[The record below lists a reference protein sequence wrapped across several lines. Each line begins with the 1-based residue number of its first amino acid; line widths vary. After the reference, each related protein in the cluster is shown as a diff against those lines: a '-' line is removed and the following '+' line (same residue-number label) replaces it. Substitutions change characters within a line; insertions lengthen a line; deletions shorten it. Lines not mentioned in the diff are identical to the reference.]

1 MASTR
6 RIARLGTAACL
17 ASLMISSALA
27 QDASIAA
34 GSSEDK
40 TPTKSANG
48 DGVAVGPRL
57 TIGAMGFRDGFDFS
71 GYEGRRTLAF
81 HVPGGAALSGA
92 HLVLPYQA
100 VAAGPAPRA
109 LTVMS
114 GGRVLAQQAVT
125 GDGTIDVP
133 VPAEAMENGTLRAT
147 LVYSGGQSESL
158 CLDRRAGADHLHID
172 AKGGLAFAFAP
183 GASIPVAAAAALV
196 GREPAIALPANP
208 TPEQAAAALTVIAA
222 RGGGLL
228 SNGVG
233 GEAGVTIAGAT
244 DPALRS
250 LAGGG
255 LAIGG
260 ADPAA
265 AARAVFS
272 PEAELLAGSTV
283 DTLAITPHKP
293 KALRFA
299 DLGADT
305 GVTDIAGDGGWTVGL
320 PSSRLPAGQTV
331 KGLRID
337 VAAVPDGAPR
347 RAVVSAIMNGV
358 LLGSAPLDP
367 SGRTRLDVGVPKGL
381 MHSLNGIE
389 VRVTRDDRE
398 DCKEERRGWP
408 AQLLPS
414 SEIRLGDAGPAQDF
428 HDFAGAAG
436 NGLTVVVPNAQALPL
451 AAKAVAGL
459 VGGDVPIKVSYGQMP
474 AEGPVLLI
482 ADSAPAG
489 TQPKVVQQGD
499 RLHLA
504 AEKGGA
510 DLDIPDTGL
519 TTVQLLD
526 QGKRPILWI
535 RPGRAAPLPATLWLD
550 QGDVAFVA
558 QDGAVSPLSTLR
570 DRLSPPAAPEPA
582 PWWMPQGKWLFM
594 VIGLLTGIL
603 IVAWSFRPSVK
614 RAKPGQSE

>member
-27 QDASIAA
+27 QDASIMA
-34 GSSEDK
+34 E
-40 TPTKSANG
+40 TPAENGATKSASM
-48 DGVAVGPRL
+48 AASAAGPRL
-57 TIGAMGFRDGFDFS
+57 TIGALGFRDGFDFS

-81 HVPGGAALSGA
+81 HVPGGAAITGA
-92 HLVLPYQA
+92 HLVLPYRA
-100 VAAGPAPRA
+100 TAAGPAPRA

-133 VPAEAMENGTLRAT
+133 VPADAMENGTLSTT

-172 AKGGLAFAFAP
+172 PAGGLAFGLAP
-183 GASIPVAAAAALV
+183 GAAIPVALAAALV
-196 GREPAIALPANP
+196 GRTPAITLPAGP
-208 TPEQAAAALTVIAA
+208 TPEQAAAALSVVAA
-222 RGGGLL
+222 RGGGTLT
-228 SNGVG
+228 G
-233 GEAGVTIAGAT
+233 GAGDSSVTIAGAS

-265 AARAVFS
+265 AARAAFS
-272 PEAELLAGSTV
+272 PQAELFAGPTV
-283 DTLAITPHKP
+283 DTLSVTPHTP
-293 KALRFA
+293 ATLRFA

-305 GVTDIAGDGGWTVGL
+305 SVTNIAGDGGWSIGL
-320 PSSRLPAGQTV
+320 PASRLPAGKTV

-347 RAVVSAIMNGV
+347 RAIVSAIMNGV

-367 SGRTRLDVGVPKGL
+367 SGRTRLDVGVPRGL

-398 DCKEERRGWP
+398 DCTEERRGWP

-414 SEIRLGDAGPAQDF
+414 SEIRLGDAGPAHDF
-428 HDFAGAAG
+428 HDFAAAAG

-459 VGGDVPIKVSYGQMP
+459 VGGDVPIRVSYGRMP
-474 AEGPVLLI
+474 ADGPVLLV

-489 TQPKVVQQGD
+489 TQPKVVRQGD

-504 AEKGGA
+504 AEKGQA
-510 DLDIPDTGL
+510 DLDIPDAGL

-526 QGKRPILWI
+526 QGKRPVLWI
-535 RPGRAAPLPATLWLD
+535 RAGRAAPLPATMWLD

-558 QDGAVSPLSTLR
+558 QDGAVTPLSTLR